1 MDYKSIDEI
10 YAANLCFRETLG
22 KTISVIALNEAKVR
36 PADEKWSIE
45 QIVEHISI
53 VDEGMSRI
61 CGKLLA
67 EAQKAGL
74 KGGEV
79 AISEVFRNYTQN
91 GEEIKLEAPERVVPT
106 GERGVDDS
114 LTKLNE
120 NLAAYENLRPIFLE
134 FDGINPKFPHPFFG
148 PLSAQDWLVMSGEHM
163 KRHTRQIEKILNKI
177 RQ

>member
-22 KTISVIALNEAKVR
+22 ETMGVITPDEAKAR
-36 PADEKWSIE
+36 PADVKWSIE
-45 QIVEHISI
+45 QIVEHVSI

-61 CGKLLA
+61 CAKLLG
-67 EAQKAGL
+67 EAQKASL

-106 GERGVDDS
+106 GERSVDDS

-120 NLAAYENLRPIFLE
+120 NLVAYENLRPLFLE